1 MSSPS
6 LRLYHFATSNSSWR
20 IRWAIALKAIPC
32 EFVTVDLATG
42 EQHSAAHLA
51 RNPLGLV
58 PVLEIIG
65 DPDPFL
71 GETVAILDW
80 LDRQFPSPALFPE
93 GDQERVKA
101 HQLAQ
106 IINADT
112 HPLQNRSTG
121 AKHSSDPAER
131 LAWTQYWIGRGL
143 AAYETIVAPHAQTFS
158 LGDVL
163 TYPDLFLVP
172 MCRNALN
179 NQLDLAQFPVIQ
191 GIYQRALATPS
202 AQASAPERYLAAA
215 RSNRYESRGLSRE
228 GRHSDRGGSG
238 PQNP

>member
-1 MSSPS
+1 MNSPA

-20 IRWAIALKAIPC
+20 IRWAIALKGIPC

-65 DPDPFL
+65 DLDPYL

-80 LDRQFPSPALFPE
+80 IDRHYPERPLFPA
-93 GDQERVKA
+93 DDWLRVKA

-131 LAWTQYWIGRGL
+131 LAWNQYWIGRGL
-143 AAYETIVAPHAQTFS
+143 AAYEVMVAPHAKAFS
-158 LGDVL
+158 LSDSPL
-163 TYPDLFLVP
+163 YPDLFLIP

-179 NQLDLAQFPVIQ
+179 NQIDLSQFPIVQ
-191 GIYQRALATPS
+191 GIYLRALASPE
-202 AQASAPERYLAAA
+202 AQASAPERYVKTLPA
-215 RSNRYESRGLSRE
+215 
-228 GRHSDRGGSG
+228 
-238 PQNP
+238 